1 MTLYKGDSA
10 PNLFTINITNN
21 TSMNIAKAVV
31 QIGNIQKV
39 FINPAESI
47 VISLTKEETKKL
59 QLSNKAYLA
68 VFDENGN
75 KKTCEGSLTFNAK
88 SEVVTYE

>member
-10 PNLFTINITNN
+10 PNLITVNIQNN
-21 TSMNIAKAVV
+21 TSMQIVKAVL

-39 FINPAESI
+39 FFNPAESI
-47 VISLTKEETKKL
+47 VVSLTKDETKKL

-68 VFDENGN
+68 VFDANGN
-75 KKTCEGSLTFNAK
+75 KKTCEGSLSFNAK